1 MKRLLPSVLALVAA
15 TPALAAT
22 DRAAV
27 IDTYADIAQAGYEDS
42 LITARALQEAVAALV
57 ADPSEATLAA
67 ARTAW
72 LAARDPYQQTE
83 VYRFGNPIVD
93 DWEGKVN
100 AWPLDEG
107 LIDYVDTS
115 YAGPTDENELA
126 AANVIA
132 NPALRIAG
140 QEVDAGTIT
149 PALIADTLNEADGIE
164 TNVARGYHAI
174 EFLLWGQDLNGTG
187 PGAGDRPFTDYAQG
201 EACTGGNCDRRADY
215 LTAATDLLISDLE
228 EMAAAW
234 AEDGAARAA
243 VTADPD
249 AGLVAMLTGMGSL
262 SYGEQAGERMRL
274 GLMLNDPEEEHD
286 CFSDNTHNSHYYDG
300 KGVQNVYLGEYTRI
314 DGSTVSGPSLRD
326 LVAETAPEL
335 DAEMTAKLEA
345 TMQALGAIKTAAEG
359 GMAYDQML
367 DPANAEG
374 EALVMAGVDGLID
387 QTRSIERIVTAL
399 SLDSIAFEGSDS
411 LDNPGA
417 VFQ

>member
-1 MKRLLPSVLALVAA
+1 
-15 TPALAAT
+15 
-22 DRAAV
+22 
-27 IDTYADIAQAGYEDS
+27 
-42 LITARALQEAVAALV
+42 
-57 ADPSEATLAA
+57 
-67 ARTAW
+67 
-72 LAARDPYQQTE
+72 
-83 VYRFGNPIVD
+83 
-93 DWEGKVN
+93 
-100 AWPLDEG
+100 
-107 LIDYVDTS
+107 
-115 YAGPTDENELA
+115 
-126 AANVIA
+126 
-132 NPALRIAG
+132 
-140 QEVDAGTIT
+140 
-149 PALIADTLNEADGIE
+149 
-164 TNVARGYHAI
+164 
-174 EFLLWGQDLNGTG
+174 
-187 PGAGDRPFTDYAQG
+187 AQG

-345 TMQALGAIKTAAEG
+345 TMQALGAIRTAAEG